1 MLKSRDV
8 PYYRRREEAELVR
21 AVRADSDAARK
32 AHLRLADIYRGELN
46 RRDRIIESR
55 VVGDE

>member
-1 MLKSRDV
+1 MLKSKDV

-32 AHLRLADIYRGELN
+32 VHLRLADIYRGELS
-46 RRDRIIESR
+46 RRDRIIGGR